1 MILMC
6 MHATGGDKA
15 EQMAGAAGF
24 FQGVDKA
31 GHGSTS
37 GHAAILNGGGDAW
50 QFLHDDAAR
59 ADIQVPDFGIAHLA
73 VGQANI
79 FPAGAQ
85 EAAGTI
91 FPQRIK
97 NRGVGLLDCVI

>member
-1 MILMC
+1 MILMR
-6 MHATGGDKA
+6 MHATGRDKA
-15 EQMAGAAGF
+15 KQMAGAAGF

-31 GHGSTS
+31 GHGGTA

-50 QFLHDDAAR
+50 QFLHDDAAC
-59 ADIQVPDFGIAHLA
+59 ADIQVADFGIAHLA
-73 VGQANI
+73 IGETNV

-91 FPQRIK
+91 FPKRIK
-97 NRGVGLLDCVI
+97 NRGVGLPDCVI